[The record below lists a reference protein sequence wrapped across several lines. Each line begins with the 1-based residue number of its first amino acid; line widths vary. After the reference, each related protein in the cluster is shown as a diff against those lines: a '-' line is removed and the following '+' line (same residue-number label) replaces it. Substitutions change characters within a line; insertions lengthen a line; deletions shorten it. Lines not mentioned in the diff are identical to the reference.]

1 MYVCMYVC
9 MYVYIYI
16 YIYNACSAF
25 NLRCQAQVCLER
37 VRVTDP
43 CTFSHAHTRALST
56 DPTQKFYTEIF
67 TF

>member
-1 MYVCMYVC
+1 MY
-9 MYVYIYI
+9 I
-16 YIYNACSAF
+16 ACSAF

-56 DPTQKFYTEIF
+56 DPTQKFLHSNTGGCNERRVIDRVLAS
-67 TF
+67 